1 MNFLYFAVIQY
12 FHLKQ
17 KWFIDHQKLKE
28 SSLSL
33 FPWLNYFLLLLF

>member
-1 MNFLYFAVIQY
+1 LNFLYFIVIQY

-17 KWFIDHQKLKE
+17 KWFTDHQKLKE